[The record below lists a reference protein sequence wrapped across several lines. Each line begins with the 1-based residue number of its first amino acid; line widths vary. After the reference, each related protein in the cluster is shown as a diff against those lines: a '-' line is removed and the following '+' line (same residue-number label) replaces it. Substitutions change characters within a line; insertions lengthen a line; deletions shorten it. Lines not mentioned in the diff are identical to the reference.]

1 MIKLNKIEVK
11 QEKFANNELRIR
23 NLKKEEKNLIEFIY
37 ESSDDLIS
45 LMFIKEEI
53 KDAELF
59 IKYMPYSR
67 MDREFENDLFLL
79 KYMANFINNL
89 NFKKVY
95 ILEPHSKV
103 CSKLIKNSVPIYAV
117 EKFLDKVK
125 EKIAFTE
132 VDKIVFPDKGAEERY
147 KKEETNYILFSKLRD
162 ENTTKIKE
170 LKMIH
175 GEISNTKKCIII
187 DDICSTGNTANEV
200 AKILKEKG
208 IEEVYLLTFHTE
220 NQALE
225 NSVIKEKYVDKI
237 FTTTSIFTKKHKKVE
252 IIDFDLYNLL

>member
-23 NLKKEEKNLIEFIY
+23 NLKIEEKNLIEFVY

-45 LMFIKEEI
+45 LMFIKEEL
-53 KDAELF
+53 KNKETELF

-79 KYMANFINNL
+79 KYIAKFINNL
-89 NFKKVY
+89 KFKKVY

-103 CSKLIKNSVPIYAV
+103 CSKLTKNSVPIYAV

-125 EKIAFTE
+125 EKIDFKET
-132 VDKIVFPDKGAEERY
+132 DKIVFPDKGAYERY
-147 KKEETNYILFSKLRD
+147 KKEGANYILFSKQRD

-170 LKMIH
+170 LKMIS
-175 GEISNTKKCIII
+175 GEINNTKKCIII
-187 DDICSTGNTANEV
+187 DDICSTGNTANNV
-200 AKILKEKG
+200 SKR
-208 IEEVYLLTFHTE
+208 Y
-220 NQALE
+220 
-225 NSVIKEKYVDKI
+225 
-237 FTTTSIFTKKHKKVE
+237 
-252 IIDFDLYNLL
+252 